1 MANARWEQPD
11 ANSTRVDG
19 GLRGN
24 LFQAVDGEVMMVLKS
39 TNRNLANLSRNN
51 AGIAEI
57 PFARAP
63 IRVRA

>member
-24 LFQAVDGEVMMVLKS
+24 LFQVVDGEVMMVLKS
-39 TNRNLANLSRNN
+39 TNRN
-51 AGIAEI
+51 
-57 PFARAP
+57 
-63 IRVRA
+63 